1 MSKGGSI
8 GGGKASRGVC
18 KSKHGG
24 GTITIKKSVARKT
37 TDVNDSIM
45 RLREAVF
52 TPSGQDKD
60 VSKGIA
66 PAFMKFDRNGLN
78 LEIVFTPKLSR
89 AELQWAF
96 NLTKT
101 HMESVY
107 DASGYGWDDNDKMKE
122 LSEQG
127 TRFLIAREKTPE
139 GSPPGPVRAFVHFR
153 FTVQGEVMDTMAGA
167 PCLYVWDVQLEEP
180 VQRKGLGKHL
190 LMILELIGKREKMEQ
205 LCVPVQLND
214 DDTVAWIESIRGFG
228 PDTELQGLVGFD
240 AEMEVTLLIRGLK

>member
-8 GGGKASRGVC
+8 GGGKSNRGVS

-37 TDVNDSIM
+37 TDVNDSII

-52 TPSGQDKD
+52 TSSGQDKD
-60 VSKGIA
+60 VTQGIA
-66 PAFMKFDRNGLN
+66 PAFMKYDRNGLN
-78 LEIVFTPKLSR
+78 LEIVFSSKLNR

-96 NLTKT
+96 NLTKS

-107 DASGYGWDDNDKMKE
+107 DDSGYGWDDNDKMRE

-127 TRFLIAREKTPE
+127 ARFLIAREKTPD

-153 FTVQGEVMDTMAGA
+153 FTVQGEVMDTMAGE
-167 PCLYVWDVQLEEP
+167 PCVYVWDVQLEES
-180 VQRKGLGKHL
+180 VQRKGLGKHF
-190 LMILELIGKREKMEQ
+190 LMILDLIGKREKMEQ

-214 DDTVAWIESIRGFG
+214 EITLTWIESIRGFA
-228 PDTELQGLVGFD
+228 PDTSLQGLVGFD
-240 AEMEVTLLIRGLK
+240 SEMEVMQSR